1 MIGGPRTAPRAG
13 DTSRNPGK
21 LCGISQ
27 APTRQRS
34 NSFAKREAKAAVS
47 LLTIV
52 FTDVV
57 GSSATK
63 RDVSLGRDSRER
75 DHAYLEKV
83 QTRHFSLIRECY
95 RAHGGREVSTMGD
108 AFYLTFDDPV
118 EAVRCAVRVQQRL
131 LAEPIV
137 TPLGPLCIRVG
148 IHSGFPESF
157 EGSWHGT
164 DVDTAA
170 RVESVA
176 AGGQILVSVR
186 TYELVQHMTD
196 VKFHS
201 RGEFALKGVGR
212 MGLWEAD
219 WDGKGPRATAVPP
232 LWMKARE
239 KRKRLALGA
248 AIAIVLTVASFAFR
262 VYSVRKAGQMPGQ
275 AASANARRSV
285 AVLGFKNLGKP
296 DADWISK
303 ALSEFFTSE
312 LAANGRARTIPG
324 ENVAHAK
331 IDLSLPDADSYG
343 ADTLTRIRKLLGAD
357 DVILGSYLELG
368 GQAGGQLRVD
378 LRAQD
383 TIACETV
390 CSVTEIGAEGNL
402 FELVAKAGTDLRQ
415 RLGIGEISK
424 EQEASARATL
434 PSNSEAVRLYAEGRK
449 KLDMF
454 DALGAR
460 ADLEKAVAAEPGF
473 ALAHSALSAAWGQL
487 GYNQKSRE
495 EAKRASELSSGLS
508 REDQLSILG
517 RYETVTSDWSKAI
530 ETYRTL
536 WSFFPDNL
544 EYGLR
549 LAGAQSSGGKN
560 QDALDAIETLRKL
573 PAPQRDDARLDLAES
588 DAAGGLSD
596 VKRQLQAA
604 ERATTKAQ
612 MVGARIFAARG
623 VINQARALDNLGEP
637 AKSVAAYEQARQM
650 AIAAGDSGQEAQALS
665 GACIVVE
672 EEGDY
677 ARARK
682 MCEDSLAIRRKIGNE
697 KGVALDLN
705 EIAIMMRHQGDPE
718 GAKKILEEALQIF
731 RKIDDKFNAG
741 VELGNIGN
749 VLRDQGDLA
758 GANRKYEETLPLFRA
773 TGNKGAQAISI
784 SNIAN
789 NLAQQGDLAG
799 ALQKFD
805 EALEIDRAIGFK
817 YNSTYVLVAS
827 GDALRMAG
835 NLAQAKARCNEGLT
849 LAKATSHKTFT
860 ADAFSC
866 LGSVMLSEGDLAG
879 ARENEMQALAIRTE
893 VGEKGETAVTRVAI
907 AQLSVE
913 EGHAADA
920 LAAIREA
927 REEFRSEKK
936 PAYELMATTAL
947 ADALVEDGKSEEA
960 RKEIEA
966 ARQLVAKCED
976 RGSRFEFAIAAAK
989 AQSAAGKAS
998 SRAEARKSLE
1008 ATLSEATR
1016 TGFQAVQFEA
1026 RLALGEAELES
1037 GDKSA
1042 GRRRLAALQKDATAK
1057 GFLQIARKA
1066 KAMAGRS

>member
-1 MIGGPRTAPRAG
+1 LAG
-13 DTSRNPGK
+13 AASRESRKTFGSSG
-21 LCGISQ
+21 LFC
-27 APTRQRS
+27 RQRS
-34 NSFAKREAKAAVS
+34 SSFAKREAKAGVS

-118 EAVRCAVRVQQRL
+118 EAVRCAVRVQRRL
-131 LAEPIV
+131 IAEPID

-170 RVESVA
+170 RVESAA
-176 AGGQILVSVR
+176 AGGQILVSAR
-186 TYELVQHMTD
+186 THALVQHMTD

-201 RGEFALKGVGR
+201 CGEFGLKGVGHTL
-212 MGLWEAD
+212 LWEAD
-219 WDGKGPRATAVPP
+219 WDGKGPRATALPP
-232 LWMKARE
+232 LWVQARQ
-239 KRKRLALGA
+239 KRMRLALAVTIA
-248 AIAIVLTVASFAFR
+248 AVLAIASFAVR
-262 VYSVRKAGQMPGQ
+262 TYSVRKARQMAGLP
-275 AASANARRSV
+275 ASVTARRSV

-312 LAANGRARTIPG
+312 LAANGRVRTVPG

-368 GQAGGQLRVD
+368 SQAGGQIRVD

-390 CSVTEIGAEGNL
+390 CSVSEIGAEGNL
-402 FELVAKAGTDLRQ
+402 FELVARAGADLRQ
-415 RLGIGEISK
+415 RMGIGEISK
-424 EQEASARATL
+424 EQEASARAAL

-460 ADLEKAVAAEPGF
+460 RDLEKAVAAEPGF
-473 ALAHSALSAAWGQL
+473 ALAHSALSAAWAQL

-508 REDQLSILG
+508 REDQLSIRG
-517 RYETVTSDWSKAI
+517 RYEAAISDWSKAI

-536 WSFFPDNL
+536 WNFFPDNL

-560 QDALDAIETLRKL
+560 QDALDAIEALRKL
-573 PAPQRDDARLDLAES
+573 PAPERDDARLDLAES

-596 VKRQLQAA
+596 LKRQLQTA
-604 ERATTKAQ
+604 ERATAKAEA
-612 MVGARIFAARG
+612 VGARLFAARG
-623 VINQARALDNLGEP
+623 FINQGRALDNLGEP
-637 AKSVAAYEQARQM
+637 TKSVAAYGKARQM
-650 AIAAGDSGQEAQALS
+650 AIAAGDPGQEAQALL
-665 GACIVVE
+665 GAAIVVE
-672 EEGDY
+672 EQGDY
-677 ARARK
+677 PRARK
-682 MCEDSLAIRRKIGNE
+682 MCQDSLAIRREIGNE
-697 KGVALDLN
+697 KGVAQDLN
-705 EIAIMMRHQGDPE
+705 EIAIILRNQGDAQ
-718 GAKKILEEALQIF
+718 GAKTMLEEALQIY
-731 RKIDDKFNAG
+731 RKIDDEFSAG
-741 VELGNIGN
+741 VALGNIGN

-758 GANRKYEETLPLFRA
+758 GATRKYEETLPLFRA
-773 TGNKGAQAISI
+773 TGNRGAQAISI
-784 SNIAN
+784 ANIAN
-789 NLAQQGDLAG
+789 DLAQQGELAG

-805 EALEIDRAIGFK
+805 EALEIDRAIGSK
-817 YNSTYVLVAS
+817 YNSTFVLVAS
-827 GDALRMAG
+827 GNALWMAG
-835 NLAQAKARCNEGLT
+835 DLAQAKARCSEGLA
-849 LAKATSHKTFT
+849 LAKAIAHKTFT
-860 ADAFSC
+860 GDAYSC
-866 LGSVMLSEGDLAG
+866 LGSVLLSEGDLAR

-893 VGEKGETAVTRVAI
+893 VGEKTEAAATRVAI
-907 AQLSVE
+907 ADLSVE
-913 EGHAADA
+913 EGHPAEA
-920 LAAIREA
+920 LAAIRDA
-927 REEFRSEKK
+927 REEFRGQKK
-936 PAYELMATTAL
+936 ITYEIIATTAL
-947 ADALVEDGKSEEA
+947 ADALVESGKAEDA

-966 ARQLVAKCED
+966 ARHLLPKCED
-976 RGSRFEFAIAAAK
+976 RGTRLEFAIAAAK
-989 AQSAAGKAS
+989 SQSAGGKES
-998 SRAEARKSLE
+998 NRAETRKGLE
-1008 ATLSEATR
+1008 ATLAEATR
-1016 TGFQAVQFEA
+1016 AGFQGVQFEA
-1026 RLALGEAELES
+1026 RLALGEADLES
-1037 GDKSA
+1037 GDKSG
-1042 GRRRLAALQKDATAK
+1042 GRRRLGALEKDATAK

-1066 KAMAGRS
+1066 KTMAGRV

>member
-1 MIGGPRTAPRAG
+1 
-13 DTSRNPGK
+13 
-21 LCGISQ
+21 
-27 APTRQRS
+27 
-34 NSFAKREAKAAVS
+34 VS

-131 LAEPIV
+131 IAEPID
-137 TPLGPLCIRVG
+137 TPLGPLCIRIG

-170 RVESVA
+170 RVESAA
-176 AGGQILVSVR
+176 AGEQILVSAR

-212 MGLWEAD
+212 MWLWEAD
-219 WDGKGPRATAVPP
+219 WDGTGPRATAVPP
-232 LWMKARE
+232 LWMQTRQ
-239 KRKRLALGA
+239 KRRRLALAA
-248 AIAIVLTVASFAFR
+248 AIAAVVALASFGFR
-262 VYSVRKAGQMPGQ
+262 VYTVRKARQMAGLP
-275 AASANARRSV
+275 ASANARLSV

-312 LAANGRARTIPG
+312 LAANGRVRTIPG
-324 ENVAHAK
+324 ENVTHAK

-368 GQAGGQLRVD
+368 GQTGGQIRVD

-383 TIACETV
+383 TNICETV
-390 CSVTEIGAEGNL
+390 CSVSEIGAEGNL

-415 RLGIGEISK
+415 HLGIGEVSK
-424 EQEASARATL
+424 EQEASARAAL
-434 PSNSEAVRLYAEGRK
+434 PSNNEAMRLYAEGRK

-460 ADLEKAVAAEPGF
+460 GNLEKAVAAEPGF
-473 ALAHSALSAAWGQL
+473 ALAHSALSAAWAQL

-508 REDQLSILG
+508 REDQLSIRG
-517 RYETVTSDWSKAI
+517 RYEMAMSDWSKAI

-536 WSFFPDNL
+536 WNFFPDNL

-549 LAGAQSSGGKN
+549 LVGAQSSGGKN
-560 QDALDAIETLRKL
+560 QDALDTIEALRKL

-596 VKRQLQAA
+596 IKRQLQAA

-612 MVGARIFAARG
+612 AVGARLFAARG
-623 VINQARALDNLGEP
+623 FINQARALDNMGEA
-637 AKSVAAYEQARQM
+637 AKSVAAYEQARQI
-650 AIAAGDSGQEAQALS
+650 AIAAADPGQEAQALT
-665 GACIVVE
+665 GASIVVE
-672 EEGDY
+672 QQGDY
-677 ARARK
+677 ERARK
-682 MCEDSLAIRRKIGNE
+682 LCEDSLAIRREIGNE
-697 KGVALDLN
+697 KGVAQDLN
-705 EIAIMMRHQGDPE
+705 EIAIILRNQGDAE
-718 GAKKILEEALQIF
+718 GAKKMLEEALQIY
-731 RKIDDKFNAG
+731 RKIDDKFSAG
-741 VELGNIGN
+741 VALGNIGN

-758 GANRKYEETLPLFRA
+758 GANRKYEETLLLFRA

-784 SNIAN
+784 ANIAN
-789 NLAQQGDLAG
+789 DLAQQGDLAG
-799 ALQKFD
+799 ALRKFD
-805 EALEIDRAIGFK
+805 EALEIDRAIGSK
-817 YNSTYVLVAS
+817 YNSTFVLVAS
-827 GDALRMAG
+827 GNALLMAG
-835 NLAQAKARCNEGLT
+835 ELGQAKARCSEGLA
-849 LAKATSHKTFT
+849 LAKAISHKALTG
-860 ADAFSC
+860 DAYSC
-866 LGSVMLSEGDLAG
+866 LGSILLSEGDLAS
-879 ARENEMQALAIRTE
+879 ARENEVQALAIRTE
-893 VGEKGETAVTRVAI
+893 VGEKTEAAATRIAL

-913 EGHAADA
+913 EGHPADA
-920 LAAIREA
+920 VAVLREA
-927 REEFRSEKK
+927 QGEFRRQKK
-936 PAYELMATTAL
+936 PTYEIIATTAL
-947 ADALVEDGKSEEA
+947 ADALMEDGKSEEA
-960 RKEIEA
+960 RKEIES
-966 ARQLVAKCED
+966 ARQALAKCED
-976 RGSRFEFAIAAAK
+976 RGSRLEFVISAAK
-989 AQSAAGKAS
+989 AQAPPGRGSD
-998 SRAEARKSLE
+998 RAKARKSLE
-1008 ATLSEATR
+1008 ATLSEATSA
-1016 TGFQAVQFEA
+1016 GFLLVQFEA
-1026 RLALGEAELES
+1026 RLALGETDLES

-1042 GRRRLAALQKDATAK
+1042 VRRRLAALDKDATDK
-1057 GFLQIARKA
+1057 GFLLIARKA
-1066 KAMAGRS
+1066 KAMAARV